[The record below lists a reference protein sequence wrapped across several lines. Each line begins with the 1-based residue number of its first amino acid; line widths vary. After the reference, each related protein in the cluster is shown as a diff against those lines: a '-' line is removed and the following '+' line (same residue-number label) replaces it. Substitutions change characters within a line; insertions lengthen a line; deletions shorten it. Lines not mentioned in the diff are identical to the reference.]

1 MSSKAMKKVRVS
13 IMAGLMTAI
22 VAVSAFAVN
31 VTAKTNTTMYSKA
44 KQTSAKVAAV
54 KEGTSR
60 KVLKTTKYYYK
71 IKLNGKTGYI
81 KRSAVLVEDAD
92 VQNALAE
99 TAKAQIGKKYKW
111 GGKGP
116 DEFDCSGL
124 TAYVYAQ
131 NKKTIPGTTKSQY
144 ASAVKIRKSGLKNGD
159 LVFFS
164 NDDSKKVGVVGIYVG
179 DNQVVMSANSR
190 KGVTQVSLTTNYYNK
205 HFISGGRY

>member
-1 MSSKAMKKVRVS
+1 
-13 IMAGLMTAI
+13 MAGLMTAI

-31 VTAKTNTTMYSKA
+31 VTAKTDTKMYAKA
-44 KQTSAKVAAV
+44 NQTSTKVATV

-71 IKLNGKTGYI
+71 IKLNGKIGYI
-81 KRSAVLVEDAD
+81 KKSAVLVEDAD
-92 VQNALAE
+92 LQNALAE

-131 NKKTIPGTTKSQY
+131 NKKTIPSTTKAQY
-144 ASAVKIRKSGLKNGD
+144 TSAVKIRKSGLKNGD

-164 NDDSKKVGVVGIYVG
+164 NDDTKTPGVVGIYVG
-179 DNQVVMSANSR
+179 EKKVIICPNTKR
-190 KGVTQVSLTTNYYNK
+190 GVTTVSLETNYYNK
-205 HFISGGRY
+205 HFVSGGRY

>member
-31 VTAKTNTTMYSKA
+31 VTAKTDTTMYSKA
-44 KQTSAKVAAV
+44 KQTSTKVATM

-71 IKLNGKTGYI
+71 IKLNGKIGYV
-81 KRSAVLVEDAD
+81 KRRAMLVEDAD
-92 VQNALAE
+92 FQKAVVQ
-99 TAKAQIGKKYKW
+99 TAKDQIGKKYKW
-111 GGKGP
+111 GGVGP

-124 TAYVYAQ
+124 TEYVYAQ
-131 NKKTIPGTTKSQY
+131 NKKTIPHSTKAQY
-144 ASAVKIRKSGLKNGD
+144 TSAVKIRKSGLKNGD

-164 NDDSKKVGVVGIYVG
+164 NDNTKNVGVVGIYIG
-179 DNQVVMSANSR
+179 DNQVVMAANSR

-205 HFISGGRY
+205 HFVSGGRY

>member
-1 MSSKAMKKVRVS
+1 
-13 IMAGLMTAI
+13 MAGLMTAI

-44 KQTSAKVAAV
+44 RQSSEKVATV

-71 IKLNGKTGYI
+71 IKLNGKIGYI
-81 KRSAVLVEDAD
+81 KKRAALVEDAD

-124 TAYVYAQ
+124 TSYVYAQ
-131 NKKTIPGTTKSQY
+131 NRKKIPGTTRAQY
-144 ASAVKIRKSGLKNGD
+144 TSAVKIRKSGLKKGD

-164 NDDSKKVGVVGIYVG
+164 NDDSKNVGVVGIYIG
-179 DNQVVMSANSR
+179 DNQVVMAANSR

>member
-1 MSSKAMKKVRVS
+1 
-13 IMAGLMTAI
+13 MAGLMTAI

-44 KQTSAKVAAV
+44 RQSSEKVATV

-71 IKLNGKTGYI
+71 IKLNGKIGYI
-81 KRSAVLVEDAD
+81 KKRAALVEDAD

-124 TAYVYAQ
+124 TSYVYAQ
-131 NKKTIPGTTKSQY
+131 NKKKIPGTTRAQY
-144 ASAVKIRKSGLKNGD
+144 TSAVKIRKSGLKKGD

-164 NDDSKKVGVVGIYVG
+164 NDDSKNVGVVGIYIG
-179 DNQVVMSANSR
+179 DNQVVMAANSR

>member
-1 MSSKAMKKVRVS
+1 
-13 IMAGLMTAI
+13 MAGLMTAI
-22 VAVSAFAVN
+22 VTVSAFAVN

-44 KQTSAKVAAV
+44 RQSSEKVATV

-71 IKLNGKTGYI
+71 IKLNGKIGYI
-81 KRSAVLVEDAD
+81 KKRAALVEDAD

-124 TAYVYAQ
+124 TSYVYAQ
-131 NKKTIPGTTKSQY
+131 NRKKIPGTTRAQY
-144 ASAVKIRKSGLKNGD
+144 TSAGKIRKSGLKKGD

-164 NDDSKKVGVVGIYVG
+164 NDDSKNVGVVGIYIG
-179 DNQVVMSANSR
+179 DNQVVMAANSR